1 MELLLKKMMIMNKKK
16 KILKTKSLRLVLDLR
31 SQNCNSNLP
40 MKKMYFLSA
49 GFQQKSMGFFESR
62 NT

>member
-1 MELLLKKMMIMNKKK
+1 MNKKK

-31 SQNCNSNLP
+31 KLGLRNSNFNNP
-40 MKKMYFLSA
+40 IQKMHFLSA